1 MSARRWPIYTM
12 PVGSWFQVSTKP
24 KNLRTKVGRYQEES
38 GKRFEVR
45 RWEKHDP
52 NSPIVVRRV
61 A

>member
-12 PVGSWFQVSTKP
+12 PVGSWFQDASLP
-24 KNLRTKVGRYQEES
+24 KRFATTVHRYEKES
-38 GKRFEVR
+38 GKKFKIC

-52 NSPIVVRRV
+52 NSPKIVRRI